1 MQVRLLGPV
10 DVMVGGAPKTVPGLR
25 RRAVLA
31 TLALRAGEVVGTDQL
46 VDAVWGA
53 SVPSTAANTLQSHVS
68 YLRHVLPGKSVI
80 VARPPGYVLELGDS
94 GTDVQ
99 VAERLLRQST
109 LADNPAEGVQ
119 QLKEAAGLWRGRSLA
134 NVTGLVWLEGQ
145 AERLDV
151 LQLTIKRALT
161 QARLA
166 IGEHAQLL
174 PELEELAAEH
184 PLDEQIRAQ
193 LMLALYRCGRQADAL
208 ATFGRLRRELDDKLG
223 LEPSQLL
230 RDMEISILRQD
241 PSLDMAAQLHA
252 PDPAAASAS
261 RAAPASAR
269 SSWLTPAQLPSS
281 VAGFAGRSA
290 ELLALETI
298 REEGATDGTVTISA
312 VSGTAGVGKTA
323 LAVYWAHQV
332 AKHYPDGQLFVN
344 LHGFG
349 PDGAAVSPA
358 TAVRGFL
365 DALGVPPAQ
374 IPDGLQAQAAL
385 YRSLLAGLRALV
397 VIDNARDADQVR
409 PLLPGSPG
417 CLAIVTSRHQLTGL
431 VATDGARPLALDLLC
446 DDEARDLLARRLG
459 KARIASDPLAVEEI
473 VTGCARLPLALSIAA
488 ARAATTPGFPL
499 AAVATELRE
508 AGCALD
514 PFDGGDHATD
524 VRAVFSWSYHALSPE
539 GAGLFRLLGL
549 YPGCDITAPAI
560 ASLAGLEVDRIRVLL
575 AELTRANLLTEYRPF
590 WYSIHDLLRAYAMEL
605 LTEHDTEETCRQ
617 ALSRMLGHYLHTSHS
632 AVVLMEPYFNSL
644 RLPPPPD
651 GVTLTALSSARD
663 AQNWFATE
671 HATLLAAVHLAAE
684 AGFDT
689 VTWQL
694 AWAQSMF
701 LLRNGSWNEQLMV
714 QRMGLDAARRV
725 GDLAGEAHLLHRL
738 ASGYQMAGRID
749 EADELFRQALR
760 QFQLIDDPA
769 NQAVILSSMTV
780 LAGRRNR
787 PEDALKYSLRAHDL
801 FRLSGHRAG
810 QALVLNDIGYA
821 HALIGNYQQALT
833 YCHRAL
839 RATRELDERSW
850 EAATWDS
857 LGYIHHKLGDDRR
870 AISCYQRAK
879 ERYQERADRYN
890 EADALVS
897 LGDVWQ
903 ATGQTETACEAW
915 RQALAIFDEIGHPD
929 REGVQARLAEVVLE
943 PHAC

>member
-1 MQVRLLGPV
+1 MV
-10 DVMVGGAPKTVPGLR
+10 DGAPQTVPGLR

-46 VDAVWGA
+46 VDAVWGT
-53 SVPSTAANTLQSHVS
+53 SVPSTASNTLQSHVS

-80 VARPPGYVLELGDS
+80 VARSPGYVLELGDS
-94 GTDVQ
+94 GTDIR
-99 VAERLLRQST
+99 VAERLLREGTQA
-109 LADNPAEGVQ
+109 ADPAEGVQ
-119 QLKEAAGLWRGRSLA
+119 RLMTAAELWRGRSLA

-161 QARLA
+161 QARLS

-208 ATFGRLRRELDDKLG
+208 ATFQRLRRELDEKLG
-223 LEPSQLL
+223 LEPSQPL

-241 PSLDMAAQLHA
+241 LSLDLAAQPLA
-252 PDPAAASAS
+252 PGPAAGSAS
-261 RAAPASAR
+261 GLTPTSAR
-269 SSWLTPAQLPSS
+269 SAWLTPAQLPSS

-290 ELLALETI
+290 ELLSLETM
-298 REEGATDGTVTISA
+298 REEGATDPATVTICA

-323 LAVYWAHQV
+323 LAVYWAHQI

-365 DALGVPPAQ
+365 DALGVPPTQ

-385 YRSLLAGLRALV
+385 YRSLLAGRRVLV

-417 CLAIVTSRHQLTGL
+417 SLAVVTSRHQLTGL

-446 DDEARDLLARRLG
+446 DDEARELLARRLG
-459 KARIASDPLAVEEI
+459 KARLASDPHAVDEI

-524 VRAVFSWSYHALSPE
+524 VRAVFSWSYRALSP
-539 GAGLFRLLGL
+539 GAAGLFRLLGL

-590 WYSIHDLLRAYAMEL
+590 WYSVHDLLRAYAAEL
-605 LTEHDTEETCRQ
+605 LAEHDNQETYEP
-617 ALSRMLGHYLHTSHS
+617 ALRRMLEHYLHTSHS

-644 RLPPPPD
+644 TLPPLPG
-651 GVTLTALSSARD
+651 GVTVSALSSAGD
-663 AQNWFATE
+663 AQSWFATE
-671 HATLLAAVHLAAE
+671 HASLLAAVHLAAE
-684 AGFDT
+684 AGYDT
-689 VTWQL
+689 ITWQL

-714 QRMGLDAARRV
+714 QQIGLDAARRV
-725 GDLAGEAHLLHRL
+725 GDQAGEAHLLHRL
-738 ASGYQMAGRID
+738 ASGNAMAGRID
-749 EADELFRQALR
+749 EADDLFRQALR
-760 QFQLIDDPA
+760 QFQLLDDPA

-780 LAGRRNR
+780 LAGRRKR

-801 FRLSGHRAG
+801 FQLAGHRAG
-810 QALVLNDIGYA
+810 QALALNDIGYA
-821 HALIGNYQQALT
+821 HALIGNYHQALS

-839 RATRELDERSW
+839 RATRELDARSW

-857 LGYIHHKLGDDRR
+857 LGYIHHKLGDHRR
-870 AISCYQRAK
+870 AISCYQRAM
-879 ERYQERADRYN
+879 ERYEERADRYN
-890 EADALVS
+890 VADVLVS

-903 ATGQTETACEAW
+903 AMGKTDTACQTW

-929 REGVQARLAEVVLE
+929 REGVQNRLSIAVSE
-943 PHAC
+943 PHAS